1 MKDLKKK
8 ALKVLMIVSFLLAG
22 VFITVFAVNK
32 IKELLDKPVPV
43 IVDNEKEL
51 RAIDSLTNVI
61 NMQDELIQQ
70 LKDSV
75 VVVEKIVIKEVEK
88 IKELPITENVDL
100 LKENLVQYGE
110 MSTEDDPYP
119 TLIEIDDDT
128 VAILSENN
136 IIDANIIAAKYEGEL
151 NKNSILNEIVYNDSV
166 TISLKNEIIYNKDA
180 IINNQ
185 EEAYNTMKN
194 NLEVALKKQKREKT
208 LWIVGGAVV
217 ASVLTGFIIYNSK
230 K

>member
-8 ALKVLMIVSFLLAG
+8 ALKVLMIVSFLLASI
-22 VFITVFAVNK
+22 FITVFAVNR

-151 NKNSILNEIVYNDSV
+151 NKNSILNEIVYNDSI
-166 TISLKNEIIYNKDA
+166 TISLKNEILYNKDA

-194 NLEVALKKQKREKT
+194 NLEVALKKEKREKT
-208 LWIVGGAVV
+208 YWTIGGAVIT
-217 ASVLTGFIIYNSK
+217 SLLTGYIIYYSK
-230 K
+230 R